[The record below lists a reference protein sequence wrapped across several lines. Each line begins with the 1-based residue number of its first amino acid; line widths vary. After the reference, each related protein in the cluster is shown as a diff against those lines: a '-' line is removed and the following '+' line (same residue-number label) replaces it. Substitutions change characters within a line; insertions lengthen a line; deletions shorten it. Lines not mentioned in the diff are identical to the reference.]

1 MTIKLSR
8 TMSMISVVVITS
20 AVAFVSMSCGEDEK
34 KDAPAAPTTTVKY
47 ADVSAFINANCA
59 NSGCHTGANP
69 AGSYNMST
77 RLGTASKAAASVAR
91 IEAGT
96 MPPTGA
102 QKTAFDA
109 DDATSAKLLEW
120 LKAGATE

>member
-8 TMSMISVVVITS
+8 TMNMISAVVITS
-20 AVAFVSMSCGEDEK
+20 AVAFVAMSCGEDEK
-34 KDAPAAPTTTVKY
+34 KDAPAATTTTVKY

-59 NSGCHTGANP
+59 NSGCHTGASP

-77 RLGTASKAAASVAR
+77 RAGIATKAGDSATR
-91 IEAGT
+91 IEAGS
-96 MPPTGA
+96 MPPAGA

-120 LKAGATE
+120 LKAGAPE